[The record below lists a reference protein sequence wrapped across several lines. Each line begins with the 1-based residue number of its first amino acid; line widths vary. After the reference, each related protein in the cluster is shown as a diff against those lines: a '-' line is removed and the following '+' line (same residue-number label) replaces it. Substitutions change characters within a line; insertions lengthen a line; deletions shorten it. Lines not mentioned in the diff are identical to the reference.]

1 MTVQEADKKRW
12 GGGYTTCPQ
21 YRLLKWKR
29 RCEKYKNIK
38 LLYGFLWMIYRKL
51 QIKYGVDLPASTK
64 IGPGFKIE
72 HLNGIVVNPDVV
84 IGKNC
89 NIYNGVTIGKE
100 KRGIREGC
108 PTIADEGWIGA
119 NAIVVGRIQI
129 GSDVLIAPGAYVNF
143 DVPSHSIVLGNPAKI
158 VAKEN
163 ATEKYIKNTV

>member
-1 MTVQEADKKRW
+1 MVSFRNL
-12 GGGYTTCPQ
+12 PH

-72 HLNGIVVNPDVV
+72 HLSGIVVNPDVV

-100 KRGIREGC
+100 KRGVREGS
-108 PTIADEGWIGA
+108 PTIADKVWIGA
-119 NAIVVGRIQI
+119 NAVVVRSIQI
-129 GSDVLIAPGAYVNF
+129 GSDVLIPPGAYVNF
-143 DVPSHSIVLGNPAKI
+143 DIPSHSIVIENTAKI

-163 ATEKYIKNTV
+163 ATEKYIKYTI

>member
-12 GGGYTTCPQ
+12 GGYTTCPQ

-72 HLNGIVVNPDVV
+72 HLNGIVVNEENGNRVCMV
-84 IGKNC
+84 IGHGLSLLFFLLSSKC
-89 NIYNGVTIGKE
+89 IGFKKIE
-100 KRGIREGC
+100 
-108 PTIADEGWIGA
+108 
-119 NAIVVGRIQI
+119 QI
-129 GSDVLIAPGAYVNF
+129 IF
-143 DVPSHSIVLGNPAKI
+143 IKI
-158 VAKEN
+158 CA
-163 ATEKYIKNTV
+163 